1 MMPVCKLKLCLWLLL
16 PALGGCAHGDRGA
29 PRGPAAPLPAAEIET
44 FDIGGY
50 FEETVAGLGF
60 PFTPP
65 GTTGGLRADT
75 PIRRSRETG
84 N

>member
-1 MMPVCKLKLCLWLLL
+1 MPVCKQKLCLWLLL
-16 PALGGCAHGDRGA
+16 PVLSGCAHSDRGELRDPVA
-29 PRGPAAPLPAAEIET
+29 TLPPAEIET

-50 FEETVAGLGF
+50 FEETMDGLGF
-60 PFTPP
+60 PFTSP

-75 PIRRSRETG
+75 PIRRSREDG